1 MKQYK
6 DVKFDTVTVRM
17 PGDLSIKLEAEAFMR
32 NTTKA
37 ELVRQAVDA
46 YLNKDKSL
54 TPAVRNSVS
63 GQKG

>member
-6 DVKFDTVTVRM
+6 DVKFETVTVRM

-46 YLNKDKSL
+46 YLNGTKPPRKAGS
-54 TPAVRNSVS
+54 
-63 GQKG
+63 